1 MTTAQYDIS
10 KRSVRRLNDNNS
22 VGYLLAFLTKDL
34 NPSLH
39 VRDPRIEA
47 VCNVFD
53 DLFGAV
59 EFDHLMPITQPTS
72 RGDVVANLTAF
83 SKATG
88 SFVDHGT
95 IFSG

>member
-1 MTTAQYDIS
+1 
-10 KRSVRRLNDNNS
+10 
-22 VGYLLAFLTKDL
+22 
-34 NPSLH
+34 
-39 VRDPRIEA
+39 
-47 VCNVFD
+47 
-53 DLFGAV
+53 
-59 EFDHLMPITQPTS
+59 MPITQPTS